1 MKSKNKIK
9 LLGILFFIITFN
21 LCFNSITTYSTENSN
36 LKSTNEDPKL
46 PNITGKTALTMDLS
60 TGDIIFS
67 KNANKQSYPA
77 SITKLMTALI
87 FAENAKPTDIIP
99 VTKNSKAQP
108 PSSLDQ
114 NFGPVEIGD
123 TLTGKE
129 VMDAL
134 LLYSANDSAY
144 MIADYVSKNSDEF
157 IALMNKKAKELGMKE
172 TNFVT
177 ANGLHDEEHYTSAFD
192 LALLGKASYNNQWV
206 KETLA
211 KQTSTV
217 EFDKSKKRI
226 ILYTTN
232 KELGKNGN
240 KGAKT
245 GFTSQAGRCLLSIY
259 EQNGRTILGV
269 VLDSEH
275 GIDDTI
281 VFNDMKTIIDYSFNA
296 KKELFKKSGELLD
309 KVTMKYKAYGFFG
322 KENSLTVPLTL
333 NQDINYYNNSFN
345 NKLSEIILDLKDKS
359 LWKLATNSE
368 LEVTFKDSYN
378 NTKYSAKADISI
390 FSLLSQNFLYY
401 LLTIGGLILLIILI
415 ILTIKRIR
423 KINHRRSIFNRKK
436 TIFK

>member
-296 KKELFKKSGELLD
+296 KKNYLKNL
-309 KVTMKYKAYGFFG
+309 
-322 KENSLTVPLTL
+322 EN
-333 NQDINYYNNSFN
+333 Y
-345 NKLSEIILDLKDKS
+345 
-359 LWKLATNSE
+359 
-368 LEVTFKDSYN
+368 
-378 NTKYSAKADISI
+378 
-390 FSLLSQNFLYY
+390 
-401 LLTIGGLILLIILI
+401 
-415 ILTIKRIR
+415 
-423 KINHRRSIFNRKK
+423 
-436 TIFK
+436 